1 MWRTSIQSR
10 QILAKLPIK
19 TPLTPLTLVHYYHTP
34 SDGPQRSFK
43 PGSRQK
49 NDFRPSKY
57 TKGPQT
63 KPRNAPRP
71 KDKTTLKA
79 KLPLNGPLKLN
90 LQTPEIHLTVDHTK
104 AKTWTDLKVPTNIAS
119 EITKAI
125 ESAAEPEYAQK
136 QFLSIV
142 NSDISLVWNS
152 LPGCGVSTAL
162 DVALLSKPDRINVM
176 NSKNRKDFGVNHL
189 LIVSSEL
196 AGKQHL
202 KRLLEISKANTS
214 KEEDTT
220 KAEGYVAQLLYRAS
234 PEAEKEQLALLRKAP
249 SPQVLITTPT
259 RLMDILQSDFRNR
272 LNLKQLT
279 SIFVDDA
286 DVLLPQEKF
295 ILKSKNQ
302 KVNSHTKPLIEL
314 GDYIA
319 SLRNGFMRS
328 ELMAFPPLQVVWAGA
343 TLKPF
348 HKRLL
353 TSLGWS
359 EGRPVVD
366 IGLTHHN
373 MVKAPYSITS
383 PDVDVRIVTKP
394 TPRSPCMSVPLPPI
408 NLGLAVEELQ
418 DVMNISRER
427 GEYLKMKFAAIRDFY
442 NDRYTQVMRKR
453 FYNKQLFL
461 DKSYFEAASDLIRSK
476 PTQRAL
482 VLTTQSF
489 KADKYKEAFAEVGIN
504 AAHVADL
511 DPTRMDEFCQAFFST
526 PIDPSNEATKD
537 MPQAIVCNL
546 RQFKGIQLPDLG
558 NVIVLGWESLEE
570 ESDFALIAN
579 MCNTKESIKAR
590 NDDKY
595 EATQRGQMSII
606 LDAED
611 SHDEVLL
618 ERIAYTVAKAGVE
631 LDESDLVVKAAK
643 KVKKVKKA
651 EDQSTEEPKKPKRL
665 GKKKAAIAERK
676 AAREAAAKAQEGEV
690 GIGSEPVIASESS
703 EVEVNATAEP
713 TTGGNDSTESIKTA
727 EVTKTAE
734 AASTSESTNGSE
746 PTKASESTKTPETTI
761 TLEPSQQKQSA

>member
-10 QILAKLPIK
+10 QIIAKLP
-19 TPLTPLTLVHYYHTP
+19 TRTSLTPLTLTRHYQTP
-34 SDGPQRSFK
+34 SNGPQRSFK
-43 PGSRQK
+43 PGSRPKNASRPK
-49 NDFRPSKY
+49 NDYRPSKH
-57 TKGPQT
+57 TKGPQP
-63 KPRNAPRP
+63 KPRNSPRS
-71 KDKTTLKA
+71 KDKTA
-79 KLPLNGPLKLN
+79 QRSKLPLNGPLKLN

-104 AKTWTDLKVPTNIAS
+104 AKTWSDLKVPTNIAS
-119 EITKAI
+119 EISKAI
-125 ESAAEPEYAQK
+125 ESAVEPEYAQK

-162 DVALLSKPDRINVM
+162 DIALLSKPERINVR
-176 NSKNRKDFGVNHL
+176 NATNPRDYGVNHL

-202 KRLLEISKANTS
+202 KRLLEISKANTRNG
-214 KEEDTT
+214 ED
-220 KAEGYVAQLLYRAS
+220 KAKTEGYMAQLLYRAS

-259 RLMDILQSDFRNR
+259 RLMDILQSDFRDR
-272 LNLKQLT
+272 LNLKQLS

-295 ILKSKNQ
+295 ILKTKTQ
-302 KVNSHTKPLIEL
+302 KINNHTKPIIEL

-319 SLRNGFMRS
+319 SLRNGYMRS
-328 ELMAFPPLQVVWAGA
+328 ELLEFPPLQIVWAGA
-343 TLKPF
+343 TLKSF

-373 MVKAPYSITS
+373 LVKAPYSVTS
-383 PDVDVRIVTKP
+383 PDVDVRIVSKP
-394 TPRSPCMSVPLPPI
+394 TRKSPCTNVVLPPI
-408 NLGLAVEELQ
+408 NLGLAMEELQ
-418 DVMNISRER
+418 DVLSISRDR

-461 DKSYFEAASDLIRSK
+461 DKSYFEAASDLIRSRPK
-476 PTQRAL
+476 ERAL

-489 KADKYKEAFAEVGIN
+489 KADKYKDAFAEVGIN

-511 DPTRMDEFCQAFFST
+511 DPSRMDDFCQTFFST
-526 PIDPSNEATKD
+526 PIDPSNDATQD
-537 MPQAIVCNL
+537 MPEAIVCNL
-546 RQFKGIQLPDLG
+546 RQFKGIQLPGLS

-590 NDDKY
+590 NDDEYK
-595 EATQRGQMSII
+595 ATARGQMSVI
-606 LDAED
+606 LDSED

-631 LDESDLVVKAAK
+631 LDETDVVVRAAENMKGK
-643 KVKKVKKA
+643 KMEK
-651 EDQSTEEPKKPKRL
+651 QLSEEPKKPKRL

-676 AAREAAAKAQEGEV
+676 AAREATAKAKESGV
-690 GIGSEPVIASESS
+690 GGGDIASESS
-703 EVEVNATAEP
+703 DTMDSKPELSNVTGP
-713 TTGGNDSTESIKTA
+713 TSESQTRSDSTDPT
-727 EVTKTAE
+727 
-734 AASTSESTNGSE
+734 STSESSSGS
-746 PTKASESTKTPETTI
+746 
-761 TLEPSQQKQSA
+761 EPSQQKQSA

>member
-1 MWRTSIQSR
+1 M
-10 QILAKLPIK
+10 
-19 TPLTPLTLVHYYHTP
+19 
-34 SDGPQRSFK
+34 
-43 PGSRQK
+43 
-49 NDFRPSKY
+49 
-57 TKGPQT
+57 
-63 KPRNAPRP
+63 
-71 KDKTTLKA
+71 KA

-119 EITKAI
+119 EISKAI
-125 ESAAEPEYAQK
+125 ESASEPEYAQK

-176 NSKNRKDFGVNHL
+176 NATNPKDFGVNHL
-189 LIVSSEL
+189 LIVPSEL

-202 KRLLEISKANTS
+202 KRILEISKANTS
-214 KEEDTT
+214 KEEDTV
-220 KAEGYVAQLLYRAS
+220 KAEGYVVQLLYRAS
-234 PEAEKEQLALLRKAP
+234 HEAEKEQLALLRKAP

-259 RLMDILQSDFRNR
+259 RLMDIMQSDFRNR
-272 LNLKQLT
+272 LNLKQLS

-295 ILKSKNQ
+295 ILKTKSQRIN
-302 KVNSHTKPLIEL
+302 NHTKPIIEL

-319 SLRNGFMRS
+319 SLRNGYMRS

-373 MVKAPYSITS
+373 MVKAPYSVTS
-383 PDVDVRIVTKP
+383 PDVDVRIVAKP
-394 TPRSPCMSVPLPPI
+394 TARSPCMSVPLPPV
-408 NLGLAVEELQ
+408 NLGLAMEELQ
-418 DVMNISRER
+418 DVTNISRDR

-461 DKSYFEAASDLIRSK
+461 DKSYFEAASDLIRTR
-476 PTQRAL
+476 PTERAL

-511 DPTRMDEFCQAFFST
+511 DPSRMDEFCHTFFST
-526 PIDPSNEATKD
+526 PIDASNEDTKD

-546 RQFKGIQLPDLG
+546 RQFKGIQLPELN

-595 EATQRGQMSII
+595 ESTKRGQMSII

-611 SHDEVLL
+611 SQDEVLL
-618 ERIAYTVAKAGVE
+618 ERIAYTVTKAGVE
-631 LDESDLVVKAAK
+631 LDESDVVVKAAK
-643 KVKKVKKA
+643 KVRKVKKT
-651 EDQSTEEPKKPKRL
+651 EEKSTEEPEKPKRL

-676 AAREAAAKAQEGEV
+676 AAREAAAERKKSETGD
-690 GIGSEPVIASESS
+690 GSESHIASESS
-703 EVEVNATAEP
+703 DVELATTAE
-713 TTGGNDSTESIKTA
+713 SKT
-727 EVTKTAE
+727 
-734 AASTSESTNGSE
+734 SSESTTSGPDMTSDTTDPSE
-746 PTKASESTKTPETTI
+746 TPEATTNASES
-761 TLEPSQQKQSA
+761 SQQKQSA

>member
-19 TPLTPLTLVHYYHTP
+19 TSLTPLTLAHYYHTP
-34 SDGPQRSFK
+34 SNGPQRTFK
-43 PGSRQK
+43 PGSRPK
-49 NDFRPSKY
+49 NDFRPSKH

-79 KLPLNGPLKLN
+79 KLPLHGPLKLN

-176 NSKNRKDFGVNHL
+176 NATNPKDFGVNHL

-202 KRLLEISKANTS
+202 KRILEISKANTS
-214 KEEDTT
+214 KEEDTV

-272 LNLKQLT
+272 LNLKQLS

-295 ILKSKNQ
+295 ILKTKSQRIN
-302 KVNSHTKPLIEL
+302 NHTKPIIEL

-319 SLRNGFMRS
+319 SLRNGYMRS

-373 MVKAPYSITS
+373 MIKAPYSVTS

-394 TPRSPCMSVPLPPI
+394 TARSPCMSVPLPPI
-408 NLGLAVEELQ
+408 NLGLAMEELQ
-418 DVMNISRER
+418 DVMNIARER

-461 DKSYFEAASDLIRSK
+461 DKSYFEAASDLIRSR
-476 PTQRAL
+476 PTERAL

-511 DPTRMDEFCQAFFST
+511 DPSRMDDFCQTFFST
-526 PIDPSNEATKD
+526 PIDGSSEDTKD

-546 RQFKGIQLPDLG
+546 RQFKGIQLPELS

-595 EATQRGQMSII
+595 ESTKRGQMSII

-611 SHDEVLL
+611 SNDEVLL
-618 ERIAYTVAKAGVE
+618 ERIAYTVSKAGVE
-631 LDESDLVVKAAK
+631 LDESDVVVKAAK
-643 KVKKVKKA
+643 KVKKVKKT
-651 EDQSTEEPKKPKRL
+651 EEKSTEEPKKPKRL

-676 AAREAAAKAQEGEV
+676 AAREAAAAVKESEIGD
-690 GIGSEPVIASESS
+690 GSEPHIASEFSD
-703 EVEVNATAEP
+703 VEVDSTAE
-713 TTGGNDSTESIKTA
+713 SKT
-727 EVTKTAE
+727 
-734 AASTSESTNGSE
+734 SSESTTSDSNVTAHTTDSSGDPDAAKTSE
-746 PTKASESTKTPETTI
+746 NTNISESTKTPEATI
-761 TLEPSQQKQSA
+761 ASESSQQKQSA

>member
-10 QILAKLPIK
+10 QLLAKIPAKPSLV
-19 TPLTPLTLVHYYHTP
+19 PLTLAQYYHA
-34 SDGPQRSFK
+34 SSNGPQRSFK

-49 NDFRPSKY
+49 NDFRPKNDARPSRQSR
-57 TKGPQT
+57 GPQT

-71 KDKTTLKA
+71 KDKTFPGS
-79 KLPLNGPLKLN
+79 KLPLNGPLKRN
-90 LQTPEIHLTVDHTK
+90 LRTPEVHLTVDHTK
-104 AKTWTDLKVPTNIAS
+104 AKTWADLKVPTNIAS
-119 EITKAI
+119 EVSKAI
-125 ESAAEPEYAQK
+125 EDATEPQYCQK

-162 DVALLSKPDRINVM
+162 DVALLSKPGRINVR
-176 NSKNRKDFGVNHL
+176 NATNPRDFGVNHL

-202 KRLLEISKANTS
+202 KRLLEISKANTANQ
-214 KEEDTT
+214 EDTV

-234 PEAEKEQLALLRKAP
+234 PETEKAQLALLRKAP

-259 RLMDILQSDFRNR
+259 RLMDILQSDFRDR
-272 LNLKQLT
+272 LNLKQLS

-295 ILKSKNQ
+295 ILKTKTQ
-302 KVNSHTKPLIEL
+302 KINNHTKPMIEL

-319 SLRNGFMRS
+319 SLRNGYMRS
-328 ELMAFPPLQVVWAGA
+328 ELMEFPPLQIVWAGA

-353 TSLGWS
+353 NSLGWS

-373 MVKAPYSITS
+373 QTKAPYSITS

-394 TPRSPCMSVPLPPI
+394 SLKSPCKNVVLPPI
-408 NLGLAVEELQ
+408 NLGLAMEELQ
-418 DVMNISRER
+418 DVVNTSRDKS
-427 GEYLKMKFAAIRDFY
+427 EYLKMKFAAIRDFY
-442 NDRYTQVMRKR
+442 NDRYTRVMRKR

-461 DKSYFEAASDLIRSK
+461 DKSYFEAASDLIRTR
-476 PTQRAL
+476 PTERAL

-511 DPTRMDEFCQAFFST
+511 DPSRMDEFCQTFFST
-526 PIDPSNEATKD
+526 PVDPENKATED
-537 MPQAIVCNL
+537 LPQAIVCNL
-546 RQFKGIQLPDLG
+546 RQFKGIQLPDLS

-570 ESDFALIAN
+570 ESDFSLIAN
-579 MCNTKESIKAR
+579 MCNSKESIKAR
-590 NDDKY
+590 NDDNY
-595 EATQRGQMSII
+595 RATKRGQMSII

-631 LDESDLVVKAAK
+631 LDESKVVVKAAK
-643 KVKKVKKA
+643 KKVKVVKKE
-651 EDQSTEEPKKPKRL
+651 EDKLEEPKKPKKL

-676 AAREAAAKAQEGEV
+676 AAREAAKKEGGEV
-690 GIGSEPVIASESS
+690 KEGVEGVKDESPIASEKDIKPAEVTANKPESSESS
-703 EVEVNATAEP
+703 ESVE
-713 TTGGNDSTESIKTA
+713 
-727 EVTKTAE
+727 
-734 AASTSESTNGSE
+734 STSSDSKANTDSSTTSTSPSPASE
-746 PTKASESTKTPETTI
+746 PSH
-761 TLEPSQQKQSA
+761 QKQSA